1 MWFLDFELLQH
12 RGGYRRAGVDC
23 APADSTRPPRQPELP
38 NPTALEFSESYRL
51 VSRARDDPVQLWDRT
66 QRKFK
71 ESHGIYI
78 YIKKRVWGEE
88 QNKSPL
94 KLGFKKAKPARLP
107 WLRCQATVRL
117 RHGLPAESTALSL
130 SLLQVARKTESQ

>member
-78 YIKKRVWGEE
+78 YIKNTCMGRR
-88 QNKSPL
+88 
-94 KLGFKKAKPARLP
+94 AKQIPP
-107 WLRCQATVRL
+107 QAGV
-117 RHGLPAESTALSL
+117 
-130 SLLQVARKTESQ
+130 